1 MMRIKGAYS
10 TVPTAIGT
18 EANLQELR
26 LSEVNLMFELHPRL
40 AEDSI
45 VIGRFDLSLL
55 LLSKDANYPWCILV
69 PQVEEVFEIHHLSEE
84 EQMQLM
90 RESCRLSEVMTSLF
104 DAHKMNVAAL
114 GNVVR
119 QLHVHH
125 IVRFEEDAA
134 WPQPIWGKLPAK
146 AYKADELAARIKRLQ
161 NALVGEGFSFI

>member
-1 MMRIKGAYS
+1 
-10 TVPTAIGT
+10 
-18 EANLQELR
+18 
-26 LSEVNLMFELHPRL
+26 MFQLHSRL

-69 PQVEEVFEIHHLSEE
+69 PQVEDVFEIYHLSEE

-90 RESCRLSEVMTSLF
+90 RESCRLSEVMTSVF

-125 IVRFEEDAA
+125 IARFEEDPA
-134 WPQPIWGKLPAK
+134 WPQPIWGKLPATSYSTDK
-146 AYKADELAARIKRLQ
+146 LVERIKRLQ
-161 NALVGEGFSFI
+161 NALVGEGFSLV

>member
-1 MMRIKGAYS
+1 
-10 TVPTAIGT
+10 
-18 EANLQELR
+18 
-26 LSEVNLMFELHPRL
+26 MFQLHPRL

-69 PQVEEVFEIHHLSEE
+69 PQVEDDEAFEIHHLSEA
-84 EQMQLM
+84 EQLQLM

-125 IVRFEEDAA
+125 IARFEEDAA

-146 AYKADELAARIKRLQ
+146 SYRADELAERIKRLQ
-161 NALVGEGFSFI
+161 NALVGEGFVV

>member
-1 MMRIKGAYS
+1 
-10 TVPTAIGT
+10 
-18 EANLQELR
+18 
-26 LSEVNLMFELHPRL
+26 MFQLHPRL

-45 VIGRFDLSLL
+45 LIGRFDLSLL

-69 PQVEEVFEIHHLSEE
+69 PQGQDVFEIHHLSEA
-84 EQMQLM
+84 EQIQLI
-90 RESCRLSEVMTSLF
+90 RESSRLSEVMTSLF

-134 WPQPIWGKLPAK
+134 WPQPIWGKVPAK
-146 AYKADELAARIKRLQ
+146 AYTHDELAERIKRLQ
-161 NALVGEGFSFI
+161 NALVGEGFVVI